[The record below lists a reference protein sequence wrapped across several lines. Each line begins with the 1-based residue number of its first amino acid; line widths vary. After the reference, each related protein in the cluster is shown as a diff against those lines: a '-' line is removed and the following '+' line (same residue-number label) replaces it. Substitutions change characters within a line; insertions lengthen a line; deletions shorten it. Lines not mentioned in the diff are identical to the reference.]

1 MQKAIEVT
9 NLCKRYSQ
17 EVLKN
22 FSLSVNEGEMVV
34 LLGESGCGKS
44 TFIRILAGL
53 ENADSGSVCLN
64 GISMDERIPPN
75 KRNIALV
82 YQEPVLWNHMPVWK
96 NIAYG
101 MAKKDKNVIHE
112 LMDALEIGGLEKR
125 FPEEISGG
133 QAKRLAL
140 ARTLCHKKPI
150 LILDD
155 PFSALDRNT
164 EDTVFADLQE
174 YAKDKVVFLISHRLY
189 HFPQMRK
196 IIFMEDGKTV
206 VGTHAELMRS
216 VPAYRLLYESQTGGN
231 GHEEA

>member
-133 QAKRLAL
+133 QAKRVAL
-140 ARTLCHKKPI
+140 ARALAADKGI
-150 LILDD
+150 LLLDEPLSNIDEKTKLKNLEYLVQNYKDRKTILYVTHSKMEADFLGCRHIRMD
-155 PFSALDRNT
+155 VT
-164 EDTVFADLQE
+164 E
-174 YAKDKVVFLISHRLY
+174 
-189 HFPQMRK
+189 
-196 IIFMEDGKTV
+196 
-206 VGTHAELMRS
+206 
-216 VPAYRLLYESQTGGN
+216 
-231 GHEEA
+231 

>member
-1 MQKAIEVT
+1 MEKAIEVT
-9 NLCKRYSQ
+9 NLCKQYSQ

-64 GISMDERIPPN
+64 GISMDERTPPN

-101 MAKKDKNVIHE
+101 MAKKDKNVIYE

-133 QAKRLAL
+133 QAKRVAL
-140 ARTLCHKKPI
+140 ARALAADKGI
-150 LILDD
+150 LLLDEPLSNIDEKTKLKNLEYLVQNYKDRKTILYVTH
-155 PFSALDRNT
+155 SKM
-164 EDTVFADLQE
+164 EAD
-174 YAKDKVVFLISHRLY
+174 FLGCRQIR
-189 HFPQMRK
+189 MDVR
-196 IIFMEDGKTV
+196 E
-206 VGTHAELMRS
+206 
-216 VPAYRLLYESQTGGN
+216 
-231 GHEEA
+231 

>member
-64 GISMDERIPPN
+64 GISTDERTPPN

-101 MAKKDKNVIHE
+101 MAKKDKKVIYE

-133 QAKRLAL
+133 QAKRVAL
-140 ARTLCHKKPI
+140 ARALAADKGI
-150 LILDD
+150 LLLDEPLSNIDEKTKLKNLEYLVQNYKDRKTILYVTH
-155 PFSALDRNT
+155 SKM
-164 EDTVFADLQE
+164 EAD
-174 YAKDKVVFLISHRLY
+174 FLGCRQIR
-189 HFPQMRK
+189 MDVK
-196 IIFMEDGKTV
+196 E
-206 VGTHAELMRS
+206 
-216 VPAYRLLYESQTGGN
+216 
-231 GHEEA
+231 

>member
-9 NLCKRYSQ
+9 NLCKQYSQ

-53 ENADSGSVCLN
+53 ENADSGSVYLN
-64 GISMDERIPPN
+64 GIFMDDRTPPN

-101 MAKKDKNVIHE
+101 MAKKDKKVIYE

-133 QAKRLAL
+133 QAKRVAL
-140 ARTLCHKKPI
+140 ARALAADKGI
-150 LILDD
+150 LLLDEPLSNIDEKTKLKNLEYLVQNYKDRKTILYVTH
-155 PFSALDRNT
+155 SKM
-164 EDTVFADLQE
+164 EAD
-174 YAKDKVVFLISHRLY
+174 FLGCRQIR
-189 HFPQMRK
+189 MDVR
-196 IIFMEDGKTV
+196 E
-206 VGTHAELMRS
+206 
-216 VPAYRLLYESQTGGN
+216 
-231 GHEEA
+231 

>member
-9 NLCKRYSQ
+9 NLCKQYSQ

-53 ENADSGSVCLN
+53 ENADSGSVYLN
-64 GISMDERIPPN
+64 GIFMDDRTPPN

-101 MAKKDKNVIHE
+101 MAKKDKNVIYE
-112 LMDALEIGGLEKR
+112 LMNTLEIGGLEKR

-133 QAKRLAL
+133 QAKRVAL
-140 ARTLCHKKPI
+140 ARALAADKGI
-150 LILDD
+150 LLLDEPLSNIDEKTKLKNLEYLVQNYKDRKTILYVTH
-155 PFSALDRNT
+155 SKM
-164 EDTVFADLQE
+164 EADFLGCRQIRMDVRDE
-174 YAKDKVVFLISHRLY
+174 NAAKT
-189 HFPQMRK
+189 FPY
-196 IIFMEDGKTV
+196 I
-206 VGTHAELMRS
+206 
-216 VPAYRLLYESQTGGN
+216 
-231 GHEEA
+231 

>member
-133 QAKRLAL
+133 QAKRVAL
-140 ARTLCHKKPI
+140 ARALAADKGI
-150 LILDD
+150 LLLDEPLSNID
-155 PFSALDRNT
+155 EKTKLKNLEYLDRKTILYVTHSKMEADFLGCRQIRMDVT
-164 EDTVFADLQE
+164 E
-174 YAKDKVVFLISHRLY
+174 
-189 HFPQMRK
+189 
-196 IIFMEDGKTV
+196 
-206 VGTHAELMRS
+206 
-216 VPAYRLLYESQTGGN
+216 
-231 GHEEA
+231 

>member
-101 MAKKDKNVIHE
+101 MAKKDKKVIYE

-133 QAKRLAL
+133 QAKRVAL
-140 ARTLCHKKPI
+140 ARALAADKGI
-150 LILDD
+150 LLLDEPLSNIDEKTKLKNLEYLVQNYKDRKTILYVTH
-155 PFSALDRNT
+155 SKM
-164 EDTVFADLQE
+164 EAD
-174 YAKDKVVFLISHRLY
+174 FLGCRQIR
-189 HFPQMRK
+189 MDER
-196 IIFMEDGKTV
+196 E
-206 VGTHAELMRS
+206 
-216 VPAYRLLYESQTGGN
+216 
-231 GHEEA
+231 

>member
-9 NLCKRYSQ
+9 NLCKQYSQ

-44 TFIRILAGL
+44 TFIRILSGL
-53 ENADSGSVCLN
+53 ENADSGSVYLN
-64 GISMDERIPPN
+64 GIFMDDRTPPN

-101 MAKKDKNVIHE
+101 MAKKDKNVIYE
-112 LMDALEIGGLEKR
+112 LMNALEIGGLEKR

-133 QAKRLAL
+133 QAKRVAL
-140 ARTLCHKKPI
+140 ARALAADKGI
-150 LILDD
+150 LLLDEPLSNIDEKTKLKNLEYLVQNYKDRKTILYVTHSKMEADFLGCRQIRMD
-155 PFSALDRNT
+155 VRDENAAKTFS
-164 EDTVFADLQE
+164 
-174 YAKDKVVFLISHRLY
+174 YI
-189 HFPQMRK
+189 
-196 IIFMEDGKTV
+196 
-206 VGTHAELMRS
+206 
-216 VPAYRLLYESQTGGN
+216 
-231 GHEEA
+231 

>member
-9 NLCKRYSQ
+9 NLCKQYSQ

-101 MAKKDKNVIHE
+101 MAKKDKNVIYE
-112 LMDALEIGGLEKR
+112 LMNALEISGLEKR

-133 QAKRLAL
+133 QAKRVAL
-140 ARTLCHKKPI
+140 ARALAADKGI
-150 LILDD
+150 LLLDEPLSNIDEKTKLKNLEYLVQNYKDRKTILYVTH
-155 PFSALDRNT
+155 SKM
-164 EDTVFADLQE
+164 EAD
-174 YAKDKVVFLISHRLY
+174 FLGC
-189 HFPQMRK
+189 RK
-196 IIFMEDGKTV
+196 IRMDVRDENAAKTF
-206 VGTHAELMRS
+206 
-216 VPAYRLLYESQTGGN
+216 PYI
-231 GHEEA
+231 

>member
-9 NLCKRYSQ
+9 NLCKQYSQ

-53 ENADSGSVCLN
+53 ENADSGSVFLN
-64 GISMDERIPPN
+64 GIFMDDRIPPN

-101 MAKKDKNVIHE
+101 MAKKDKKVIYE

-133 QAKRLAL
+133 QAKRVAL
-140 ARTLCHKKPI
+140 ARALAADKGI
-150 LILDD
+150 LLLDEPLSNIDEKTKLKNLEYLVQNYKDRKTILYVTH
-155 PFSALDRNT
+155 SKM
-164 EDTVFADLQE
+164 EADFLGCRQIRMDVRDE
-174 YAKDKVVFLISHRLY
+174 NAAKT
-189 HFPQMRK
+189 FPY
-196 IIFMEDGKTV
+196 I
-206 VGTHAELMRS
+206 
-216 VPAYRLLYESQTGGN
+216 
-231 GHEEA
+231 

>member
-1 MQKAIEVT
+1 M
-9 NLCKRYSQ
+9 
-17 EVLKN
+17 
-22 FSLSVNEGEMVV
+22 V

-101 MAKKDKNVIHE
+101 MAKKDKNVIYE

-133 QAKRLAL
+133 QAKRVAL
-140 ARTLCHKKPI
+140 ARALAADKGI
-150 LILDD
+150 LLLDEPLSNIDEKTKLKNLEYLVQNYKDRKTILYVTH
-155 PFSALDRNT
+155 SKM
-164 EDTVFADLQE
+164 EAD
-174 YAKDKVVFLISHRLY
+174 FLGCRQIR
-189 HFPQMRK
+189 MDVR
-196 IIFMEDGKTV
+196 E
-206 VGTHAELMRS
+206 
-216 VPAYRLLYESQTGGN
+216 
-231 GHEEA
+231 

>member
-101 MAKKDKNVIHE
+101 MAKKDKKVIYE

-133 QAKRLAL
+133 QAKRVAL
-140 ARTLCHKKPI
+140 ARALAADKGI
-150 LILDD
+150 LLLDEPLSNIDEKTKLKNLEYLVQNYKDRKTILYVTH
-155 PFSALDRNT
+155 SKDR
-164 EDTVFADLQE
+164 
-174 YAKDKVVFLISHRLY
+174 KSVV
-189 HFPQMRK
+189 
-196 IIFMEDGKTV
+196 
-206 VGTHAELMRS
+206 
-216 VPAYRLLYESQTGGN
+216 
-231 GHEEA
+231 

>member
-9 NLCKRYSQ
+9 NLCKQYSQ

-53 ENADSGSVCLN
+53 ENADSGSVYLN
-64 GISMDERIPPN
+64 GIFMDDRTPPN

-82 YQEPVLWNHMPVWK
+82 YQEPVLWNHMQVWK

-101 MAKKDKNVIHE
+101 MAKKDKNVIYE
-112 LMDALEIGGLEKR
+112 LMNALEIGGLEKR

-133 QAKRLAL
+133 QAKRVAL
-140 ARTLCHKKPI
+140 ARALAADKGI
-150 LILDD
+150 LLLDEPLSNIDEKTKLKNLEYLVQNYKDRKTILYVTH
-155 PFSALDRNT
+155 SKM
-164 EDTVFADLQE
+164 EADFLGCRQIGMDVRDE
-174 YAKDKVVFLISHRLY
+174 NAAKT
-189 HFPQMRK
+189 FPY
-196 IIFMEDGKTV
+196 I
-206 VGTHAELMRS
+206 
-216 VPAYRLLYESQTGGN
+216 
-231 GHEEA
+231 

>member
-64 GISMDERIPPN
+64 GISMDERSPPN

-101 MAKKDKNVIHE
+101 MAKKDKKVIYE

-133 QAKRLAL
+133 QAKRVAL
-140 ARTLCHKKPI
+140 ARALAADKGI
-150 LILDD
+150 LLLDEPLSNIDEKTKLKNLEYLVQNYKDRKTILYVTH
-155 PFSALDRNT
+155 SKM
-164 EDTVFADLQE
+164 EAD
-174 YAKDKVVFLISHRLY
+174 FLGCRQIR
-189 HFPQMRK
+189 MDVR
-196 IIFMEDGKTV
+196 E
-206 VGTHAELMRS
+206 
-216 VPAYRLLYESQTGGN
+216 
-231 GHEEA
+231 